1 MKIYL
6 LVFALIVVSWGCKK
20 DELSKTG
27 QENLSAWI
35 QLKPGQRRIYMVDS
49 LAFRRDKSLPDTFT
63 FQWMEMV
70 DTVFEDNVQELAARI
85 KIVTRKDSLDFWQ
98 FKRMYYAK
106 ITRDYYERVEE
117 NIRYLKVSFPLVEEA
132 LWNMNS
138 RNNLP
143 ATWLY
148 YEDLNKPYKEGFIPA
163 DSALTIVARSID
175 NSIEKY
181 SYREVYGKGIGLL
194 FKENVEMLKQGN
206 NWDGYKR
213 TQKLVYAD

>member
-1 MKIYL
+1 MRIYL
-6 LVFALIVVSWGCKK
+6 LVFALIAVSWGCKK
-20 DELSKTG
+20 DELSKTE
-27 QENLSAWI
+27 QETLSAWI

-106 ITRDYYERVEE
+106 VTRDYYERVEE
-117 NIRYLKVSFPLVEEA
+117 NIRYIKVSFPPVEEA

-148 YEDLNKPYKEGFIPA
+148 YEDLNKPYQEGFIPT
-163 DSALTIVARSID
+163 DSALTIVARSIN

-206 NWDGYKR
+206 NWDGFKR